1 MADALPPRRPV
12 AAART
17 PRRLVTVP
25 APIRVL
31 VVDDEPS
38 ICRAL
43 AIALRRA
50 GCEPIT
56 AESADA
62 ALAILRAQHVDAL
75 VLDLRIPDMRGD
87 AVFHLATAIQ
97 PHLKRQTMFVTG
109 DVTER
114 ADTLIR
120 ACGAPYVR
128 KPFTLS
134 DVTDTVHALVP
145 AARREQA

>member
-1 MADALPPRRPV
+1 MANPFPPRRP
-12 AAART
+12 AAG
-17 PRRLVTVP
+17 PRRGPGVTTP

-50 GCEPIT
+50 GFDPIT

-62 ALAILRAQHVDAL
+62 GLAILRAQHVDAL
-75 VLDLRIPDMRGD
+75 VLDLKIPDMRGD

-114 ADTLIR
+114 ADMLIR

-128 KPFTLS
+128 KPFTLA
-134 DVTDTVHALVP
+134 DVTDTIQALVP

>member
-1 MADALPPRRPV
+1 MPERPMI
-12 AAART
+12 
-17 PRRLVTVP
+17 P

-50 GCEPIT
+50 GCDPIT

-62 ALAILRAQHVDAL
+62 ALAILRSQHVDAL

-87 AVFHLATAIQ
+87 ALFHLATAIQ
-97 PHLKRQTMFVTG
+97 PHLRRQTMFATG

-114 ADTLIR
+114 AETLIR

-128 KPFTLS
+128 KPFALS
-134 DVTDTVHALVP
+134 DITDTVQALVP